1 MPLLKDGNTI
11 KDIWVQV
18 DDDTDV
24 PATGG
29 VIVSLERW
37 LSQSETLR
45 GRNAPIGVLLKSGQ
59 SPAQL
64 LDALNDLDLVALDF
78 PAYTDGRSYSAAKLL
93 RQRYGFEGEIRAVG
107 NVLRDQYAAMLR
119 CGFDAFEVAD
129 DIDPAAWAA
138 SAKAMSNTYQ
148 HAVDGAQAIWA
159 KRHGICAA

>member
-1 MPLLKDGNTI
+1 MPLLKDGKI
-11 KDIWVQV
+11 IEDIWVQV
-18 DDDTDV
+18 YDDADV

-29 VIVSLERW
+29 AMVSLERW
-37 LSQSETLR
+37 LSQSDTLR
-45 GRNAPIGVLLKSGQ
+45 GRNAPVGVLLKSGQ

-64 LDALNDLDLVALDF
+64 LDALNDLDLVVLDF

-93 RQRYGFEGEIRAVG
+93 RQRYGFDGEIRAVG

-138 SAKAMSNTYQ
+138 SAAAMSNGYQ

-159 KRHGICAA
+159 KRHGISA